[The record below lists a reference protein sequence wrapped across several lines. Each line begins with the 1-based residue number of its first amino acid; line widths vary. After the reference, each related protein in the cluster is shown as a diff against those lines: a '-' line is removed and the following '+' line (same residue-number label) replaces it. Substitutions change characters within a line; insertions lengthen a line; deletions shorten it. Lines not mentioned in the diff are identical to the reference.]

1 MTFVDTGGGE
11 QQPGQVQERPGQSY
25 ARLVA
30 GRHANGRKKLNV
42 LDIIP
47 ERKDNKISYNLK
59 KDELAKLLFKKM
71 KLDPKNVLKVDTSG
85 SGKILVEFNNNVNVE
100 SLVSLPAFDICDGLR
115 VKYYKP
121 HHRKETF
128 VTISWLDLE
137 TPDEL
142 LVHLLNYFGQVKS
155 NVRWSKIRQED
166 GEGELEKLLNNIL
179 SGERQLWMEISHS
192 LPS

>member
-1 MTFVDTGGGE
+1 M
-11 QQPGQVQERPGQSY
+11 
-25 ARLVA
+25 
-30 GRHANGRKKLNV
+30 
-42 LDIIP
+42 
-47 ERKDNKISYNLK
+47 
-59 KDELAKLLFKKM
+59 
-71 KLDPKNVLKVDTSG
+71 
-85 SGKILVEFNNNVNVE
+85 E
-100 SLVSLPAFDICDGLR
+100 SLVSLPAFDIHDGLR

-121 HHRKETF
+121 HHRKETL

-142 LVHLLNYFGQVKS
+142 LVHLLTHFGQVKS

-179 SGERQLWMEISHS
+179 RGERQLWMEISHP